1 VDLNAASAQE
11 LAELPGISWG
21 EAERIIEGRPYHSK
35 RELVSKGILSESE
48 YEKVRDYTTVK

>member
-1 VDLNAASAQE
+1 MPRARKNWPSFQESAGAKRRK
-11 LAELPGISWG
+11 LS
-21 EAERIIEGRPYHSK
+21 EGRPYHSK